1 MLCDLYSSVQFF
13 NKLKGSPAYFSLLP
27 SYQVLVV
34 SSPWQTASQSGLVAT
49 ILHLPKFSPP
59 STDSRK
65 TPCVS
70 FFDNFSQVDKG
81 VSKSAGQVFRIGIK
95 FLPSL

>member
-1 MLCDLYSSVQFF
+1 MYDLYSSVQVL
-13 NKLKGSPAYFSLLP
+13 NKLKGSPLHISVFPLL
-27 SYQVLVV
+27 QVLIV
-34 SSPWQTASQSGLVAT
+34 SSPRQTASQRGLVAT

-65 TPCVS
+65 TPCES
-70 FFDNFSQVDKG
+70 LFDNLSHVDNG
-81 VSKSAGQVFRIGIK
+81 VSKSAGQVLRIGIK

>member
-1 MLCDLYSSVQFF
+1 MDDLYSFVQFL
-13 NKLKGSPAYFSLLP
+13 KISKGSPLNFSDFPLF
-27 SYQVLVV
+27 QVLTI
-34 SSPWQTASQSGLVAT
+34 SSPLQAASQRGLVAT

-65 TPCVS
+65 TPCES
-70 FFDNFSQVDKG
+70 FSDNFIQVDNG
-81 VSKSAGQVFRIGIK
+81 VSKSAGQVWEIGIK